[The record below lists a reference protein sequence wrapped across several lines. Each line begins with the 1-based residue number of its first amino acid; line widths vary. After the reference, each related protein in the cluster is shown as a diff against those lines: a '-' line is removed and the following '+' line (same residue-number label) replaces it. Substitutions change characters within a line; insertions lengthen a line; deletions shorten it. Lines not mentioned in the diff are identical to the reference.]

1 MIISDGELALI
12 VPSKELKEEALQYKE
27 EHFAHGDRNVHG
39 SGGLAYYDDY
49 DAWLKH
55 IDAIREMQT
64 DADIKTSTFFSR
76 RLSDGKLI
84 GCVKI
89 HHTLNDELRNGGHV
103 AYGIRPSER
112 GKGYGTKQLKL
123 VLEFAKREGMGQVI
137 VACDKENVAS
147 AKTAMSCGGILL
159 KEFNED
165 GIIKQHYFFE
175 MKKVL
180 CVGFKGKNNFSYV
193 LAASMPGEH
202 LFLTNSRD
210 GLKKD
215 IDSVSKEYDQVMMFG
230 VDKTLTSMVRIERV
244 AAWDGERIVSHLNLE
259 RLQDSFCAA
268 GISSVISENPTVCLC
283 NDAYWHALRKF
294 SGNAIFIHVP
304 TIRHADEIFAEKVRR
319 ALSMWLE
326 KW

>member
-12 VPSKELKEEALQYKE
+12 VPSKELKEEALRYKE
-27 EHFAHGDRNVHG
+27 EHFANGDMQVHG

-55 IDAIREMQT
+55 IDAIRKMQ
-64 DADIKTSTFFSR
+64 ADVDVKTSTFFSR

-89 HHTLNDELRNGGHV
+89 HHTLNDEIRNGGHV

-123 VLEFAKREGMGQVI
+123 ILEFAKREGMGQVI
-137 VACDKENVAS
+137 VACDKDNVAS
-147 AKTAMSCGGILL
+147 AKTAMSCGGVLL

-193 LAASMPGEH
+193 LTASMPSKH
-202 LFLTNSRD
+202 LFLTNSHG

-215 IDSVSKEYDQVMMFG
+215 MNSVSGEYDPVIMFG
-230 VDKTLTSMVRIERV
+230 VDKTLTSTVRIEKV
-244 AAWDGERIVSHLNLE
+244 AVWDGKRLVSNLKLE
-259 RLQDSFCAA
+259 RLKDSLGAA
-268 GISSVISENPTVCLC
+268 GIQAVISENPTAYLC
-283 NDAYWHALRKF
+283 NDAYWQALHKF
-294 SGNAIFIHVP
+294 SGKAVFIHVP
-304 TIRHADEIFAEKVRR
+304 TMRHADEVFEEKVRR
-319 ALSMWLE
+319 ALSTWLE

>member
-27 EHFAHGDRNVHG
+27 EHFAHGDMQVHG

-55 IDAIREMQT
+55 IDAIRKMQ
-64 DADIKTSTFFSR
+64 ADVDVKTSTFFSR

-112 GKGYGTKQLKL
+112 EKGYGTKQLRL
-123 VLEFAKREGMGQVI
+123 ILEFAKREGMGQVI
-137 VACDKENVAS
+137 VACDKDNVAS
-147 AKTAMSCGGILL
+147 ARTAMSCGGVLL

-180 CVGFKGKNNFSYV
+180 CVGFKGKNNFSGL
-193 LAASMPGEH
+193 LAEKLSREH
-202 LFLTNSRD
+202 LLLTNSRD

-215 IDSVSKEYDQVMMFG
+215 VDSVRGEYDQVIMFG
-230 VDKTLTSMVRIERV
+230 VDKTLTSTVRIERV
-244 AAWDGERIVSHLNLE
+244 AAWDGERIVSKLNLNQ
-259 RLQDSFCAA
+259 LKDSLGAA
-268 GISSVISENPTVCLC
+268 GIQAVISENPTAYLC
-283 NDAYWHALRKF
+283 NDAYWQALHKF
-294 SGNAIFIHVP
+294 SGKAVFIHVP
-304 TIRHADEIFAEKVRR
+304 TMRHADEIFAEKVRR
-319 ALSMWLE
+319 AVLTWLE